1 MVDQE
6 TIKAAELQLQSYT
19 KKIDFYTSEY
29 TIEILAHKVAQEE
42 YTVPDY
48 QREYTWENPRKSKFI
63 ESILIGLPI
72 PFVFFWMNDE
82 TGQLEIVDGSQRL
95 RTIEE
100 YLGNRLT
107 LEGLE
112 RLDLLNGT
120 SFSDL
125 PLSRRRKILNIS
137 IRGIILSESTDIEA
151 RVDLF
156 ERINTGSKVANPA
169 EVRRGAL
176 RGTFMSF
183 INRLATNE
191 LFVKLAPITTKQ
203 KKEREAEELVARFF
217 AYSDGLD
224 GYRDDVSPFIFRY
237 IKKMNDAFDK
247 NSNLEAEYEQRF
259 LRMIN
264 FVDESFEFGFRK
276 TSGAKTTPRTRYE
289 SIALGSHFALEKNP
303 NLNVNIQKTNSILDR
318 DEFKKEVSSDGAN
331 ARRKL
336 TGRINYMRDA
346 LLEEV

>member
-1 MVDQE
+1 MIDEEVL
-6 TIKAAELQLQSYT
+6 KAAELQLQSYS

-29 TIEILAHKVAQEE
+29 TIEILAKKVAEDE

-72 PFVFFWMNDE
+72 PFVFFWMNGE
-82 TGQLEIVDGSQRL
+82 TGKLEIVDGSQRL

-100 YLGNRLT
+100 YLGGRLI
-107 LEGLE
+107 LEGLK

-120 SFSDL
+120 SFNDL
-125 PLSRRRKILNIS
+125 PLSRRRKIFNIS
-137 IRGIILSESTDIEA
+137 IRGIILSENTDMEA

-176 RGTFMSF
+176 RGKFMDF
-183 INRLATNE
+183 VNRLAMNE
-191 LFVKLAPITTKQ
+191 LFIKLAPVSAKQ
-203 KKEREAEELVARFF
+203 KKERELEELVARFF

-237 IKKMNDAFDK
+237 IEKMNEKFYQNPK
-247 NSNLEAEYEQRF
+247 LETEYEQRF
-259 LRMIN
+259 QRMLE
-264 FVDESFEFGFRK
+264 FVDKSFELGFRK
-276 TSGAKTTPRTRYE
+276 TAGAKTTPRARYE
-289 SIALGSHFALEKNP
+289 SIALGSHFALEEKLDLSIDN
-303 NLNVNIQKTNSILDR
+303 QATSSILDR
-318 DEFKKEVSSDGAN
+318 DDFKKEISSDGAN

-336 TGRINYMRDA
+336 TGRIEYMRDA
-346 LLEEV
+346 LLEGV